1 MIKTLWSLVLEQM
14 HTLLTSFCKT
24 YKLLDMFNNQQTS
37 LFCNIQNC
45 TILRESPEWGNWII
59 KRNRRRC
66 CHRSQRFKCTRWS
79 LVAIAANASF
89 VYAFWSF
96 SEVLNFQ
103 KFWIIRRV
111 VSSFKPELGDL
122 YTITGRMNCAFIAE
136 GLQHQLNVIWSS
148 TIS

>member
-1 MIKTLWSLVLEQM
+1 MRKLNYKEKPPALLSSITAFQM
-14 HTLLTSFCKT
+14 HAL
-24 YKLLDMFNNQQTS
+24 KL
-37 LFCNIQNC
+37 
-45 TILRESPEWGNWII
+45 G
-59 KRNRRRC
+59 
-66 CHRSQRFKCTRWS
+66 CHRCKCKFCLRI
-79 LVAIAANASF
+79 L
-89 VYAFWSF
+89 
-96 SEVLNFQ
+96 Q